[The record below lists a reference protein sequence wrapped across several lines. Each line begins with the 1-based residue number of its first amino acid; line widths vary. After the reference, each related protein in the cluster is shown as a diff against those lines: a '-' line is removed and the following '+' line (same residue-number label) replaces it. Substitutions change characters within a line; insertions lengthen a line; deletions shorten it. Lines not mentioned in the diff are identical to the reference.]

1 MFSYTQKQVSIGRG
15 FSIGNHRHLLSRLSY
30 PQNAGGK
37 DDLMKFKK
45 TDARNRG
52 TYSYKYT
59 MTDDEGR
66 EYECTD
72 VLKPG
77 EDGVTEA
84 DIATLHRIDD
94 GEVYNNQKNHRPRRT
109 ATEKRIIREW
119 REKFIADFEER
130 YGYTPHPDDVDYFQ
144 NEAFPK
150 NWSISMNSP
159 EEYGIDSD
167 ESTLLKS
174 AIYEEDYDAVVI
186 YHRALE
192 IVDTLNE
199 EQQEIFRRVFVE
211 GEPQAEVARN
221 MGIANRQSMTKR
233 INRILAQIRKNL

>member
-1 MFSYTQKQVSIGRG
+1 
-15 FSIGNHRHLLSRLSY
+15 
-30 PQNAGGK
+30 
-37 DDLMKFKK
+37 MKLQK

-77 EDGVTEA
+77 ENGVTEA

-94 GEVYNNQKNHRPRRT
+94 CEVYNNLKNRRPRRS
-109 ATEKRIIREW
+109 ASEKRMIREW
-119 REKFIADFEER
+119 RENFIADFEAR

-144 NEAFPK
+144 SEAFP
-150 NWSISMNSP
+150 MNCCVSLDSS
-159 EEYGIDSD
+159 EEYGIDDD
-167 ESTLLKS
+167 ENTLLNS
-174 AIYEEDYDAVVI
+174 AFYEEDYDAVVI

-199 EQQEIFRRVFVE
+199 EQQEIFRRIFVD
-211 GEPQAEVARN
+211 GDSQAEVARD
-221 MGIANRQSMTKR
+221 MGSENRQSMTKR
-233 INRILAQIRKNL
+233 VNRILEQIRKNL